1 METTH
6 TKLINTSTNKLLKV
20 STYELMNISTDKINK
35 PMKKINKIMK
45 KLITILTITLLLAS
59 CGGDK
64 KETTV
69 EDVIASQDLTQIRA
83 KKDEISNKQI
93 EYAAQS
99 KLLDIEISKL
109 DTIKRMPLITTFKAT
124 QVAFNHYLELQGNVD
139 TKNLLTITPEFSG
152 ILSRIYVKEGQR
164 VSRGQVLAKIDD
176 GGLSQQLA
184 QFQIQT
190 DLAKTTFERQARLW
204 EQKIGSEIDY
214 LQAKSNFEAQTEA
227 VNQLKQQI
235 AKTTVRAPF
244 SGTIDDVITEQGNVV
259 AAGQTPIM
267 RLVNLNDMYI
277 ETNVPETHIKNVT
290 KNKNVI
296 VELPVLGKTISTK
309 IHQVGS
315 FINPANRTFKIEV
328 SVPNKDK
335 SIKPNLTAKLKINDY
350 SNPKAI
356 LIPQSIISENANG
369 EQYIY
374 VVKDRNDNIGV
385 TERIIIKTGKTQD
398 DVIEVLEGVSA
409 GDEIIQEGA
418 RSVKEGQKVEII
430 NS

>member
-1 METTH
+1 
-6 TKLINTSTNKLLKV
+6 
-20 STYELMNISTDKINK
+20 
-35 PMKKINKIMK
+35 MKKI
-45 KLITILTITLLLAS
+45 ITILTITFLLAS

-64 KETTV
+64 KATSV
-69 EDVIASQDLTQIRA
+69 EDIIASQDLTQMRA
-83 KKDEISNKQI
+83 KKDEITNKQI
-93 EYAAQS
+93 EYATQL
-99 KLLDIEISKL
+99 KLLDDEISKL
-109 DTIKRMPLITTFKAT
+109 DTNIKMPLITTFKAEE
-124 QVAFNHYLELQGNVD
+124 VAFNHYLELQGNVD

-152 ILSRIYVKEGQR
+152 ILSNIYVKEGQR

-184 QFQIQT
+184 QSQIQA
-190 DLAKTTFERQARLW
+190 DLAKTTFDRQKRLW
-204 EQKIGSEIDY
+204 EQKIGSEIQF
-214 LQAKSNFEAQTEA
+214 LQAKSSYEAQMEV
-227 VNQLKQQI
+227 VNQLKKQI

-267 RLVNLNDMYI
+267 RLVNLNNMYI
-277 ETNVPETHIKNVT
+277 ETNVPETHINSVT
-290 KNKNVI
+290 KNKSVI
-296 VELPVLGKTISTK
+296 VELPVLGKTIDTK
-309 IHQVGS
+309 IRQVGS

-374 VVKDRNDNIGV
+374 LVKDQNDSIGV
-385 TERIIIKTGKTQD
+385 TERVIIKTGKTQE
-398 DVIEVLEGVSA
+398 DVIEVLEGISA
-409 GDEIIQEGA
+409 GDEIIKEGA

-430 NS
+430 GQ